1 MNAMRTVCVFYFVSA
16 PCHVTTLHLAAK
28 GYKRGVFNR
37 KVDLIIHELN
47 AHTLL
52 EVVDELLRGVKGFGR

>member
-1 MNAMRTVCVFYFVSA
+1 MLCLLCVCVFYFVPA
-16 PCHVTTLHLAAK
+16 PCHVITLHLAAK
-28 GYKRGVFNR
+28 GYKRAVFNR
-37 KVDLIIHELN
+37 KVDLIIHELK